1 MATSYSH
8 RSWGHT
14 VGYWWYEVSESN
26 INTSN
31 NSSTVTVKFYVKA
44 AHGNQRSDTYNNYPA
59 GYGSST
65 PWAKIWIDG
74 TEVVNKVPANFDIRY
89 NSSKK
94 IANGTTYLL
103 ASASKTVYHNSD
115 GSKSVSVK
123 CQHYTSVSPN
133 YVTLESSG
141 HTLTKINLI
150 TASSWSIPTGTY
162 NIGSSYTL
170 HYYPC
175 NGNISHHVYVKTAYT
190 DWICVTWD
198 SRGTANT
205 WNAISFNIPN
215 ELKAGVGKQQTT
227 TMTIR
232 AQSYNGGTYL
242 SHSDVNVTIK
252 NNDYDFYFTNLY
264 FTKELKTEDTCS
276 FYWDAVTSFGI
287 QKIEYSIWGAHSSS
301 NTWWHVSNYGTV
313 SAGVMNT
320 PGDIGLKVTL
330 TDYAGH
336 VISKEIYKTVID
348 SHYLSINSFKS
359 NNTALYVKYNDVNA
373 GETYIISTVT
383 WSNSHRIT
391 KIEYHLTGANS
402 QYWYQDY
409 PSGTSHTWYSN
420 HLYNAGTNNVKVTI
434 YDEKGDSKSTSFNI
448 NSNIEA
454 WSISCSGSSV
464 DKKLCVNLVNDK
476 FYTDYSRV
484 GIRAKVQHT
493 HDLKYVTVT
502 IDGKSYNIPNITPN
516 GTEFTFVCNDYFK
529 TAKLVKVQIAAG
541 DVNGRTAY
549 HEETIFVNQLITDPP
564 PVPTIEFEE
573 NVSLLLSEGEKVVFT
588 GKSLDIKDY
597 QIIYALAP
605 CDVVNATSI
614 CNANENSYYG
624 IDSSVLNK
632 NLTSNESSTL
642 SYYILKDFGE
652 NVSCVT
658 QDEKNKR
665 MYHIHPLKPDHDNSR
680 VYALQWFSQAK
691 PGDSIYI
698 YVKERRQGTLEM
710 LYSDKKAYN
719 QYTKSDMFNMCILPI
734 APKPLQIYKT
744 VQTDDLLRIEYTN
757 PIFNIDFG
765 DKDPVHLVDVC
776 LIAKDLQG
784 NVINRTDK
792 KKRDGLN
799 GKTWLYYTKRY
810 WHNIYTNNYANK
822 HNFYTA
828 PKFTMDFD
836 ISDIPKDSSI
846 YVVAFYY
853 TDYYSHP
860 SIYSTS
866 NIISTGKQTLDF
878 ILGFLKPKN
887 SEQLTTANPEI
898 KVRVNY
904 IAEEYYDGTDQN
916 YIYDKKYGNTAYN
929 FIHDN
934 WINNPIWIKSPINKD
949 NQVPNFR
956 VDSTNE
962 YYFKVINKNPISL
975 EKANHA
981 LEFYNLH
988 KDIYLNKDM
997 YDISGLKDNSS
1008 SVFIENCL
1016 FLRLDDNVVE
1026 LGDIHTDE
1034 LMQLGSLD
1042 FSWKQEKG
1050 RFLSMGK
1057 NKLELY
1063 TCPYKYG
1070 ERRIQYDEI
1079 NGSWLTEGMFVGG
1092 PIMPYN
1098 YFADSIVRP
1107 SSEEDWSK
1115 VEDDVLD
1122 IRIPYKLLKPN
1133 FSYNLNYKISVD
1145 RGFLYDGHYQASS
1158 EQEANDL
1165 ICNAYVFTTPIKYD
1179 NLNVS
1184 RDNDIYTN
1192 LIYRPS
1198 YTVTET
1204 NQIVKSVN
1212 NYNKWIDKVVTFT
1225 TPDQATMEN
1234 MKDEEFVIRLSG
1246 RGIYKLKVKDFSL
1259 ISIDGQHV
1267 IDAGRVELDRSTIEN
1282 LTAITVNYTVYNF
1295 DFGYIDPLDYEDQ
1308 TQLRDYLTYLADIY
1322 EVQVTPQWRT
1332 LRKDHSYL
1340 MARDFNDTKI
1350 YCQDLFTKIA
1360 KQYPDTFKGDIAAF
1374 AALPYIQSGERRG
1387 LNTYS
1392 DRGKHYFPEWDNLI
1406 DAIKKQG
1413 K

>member
-1 MATSYSH
+1 MASSYTH
-8 RSWGHT
+8 YSWSVP
-14 VGYWWYEVSESN
+14 VGYWYYQVQETNVN
-26 INTSN
+26 ANTNTSTI
-31 NSSTVTVKFYVKA
+31 TVRFYVK
-44 AHGNQRSDTYNNYPA
+44 P
-59 GYGSST
+59 YGSGNRCESYNLT
-65 PWAKIWIDG
+65 NNNWAKIWINGYLVADIA
-74 TEVVNKVPANFDIRY
+74 PAKFDIRY
-89 NSSKK
+89 ANQWSSPVKYS
-94 IANGTTYLL
+94 TSTYTL
-103 ASASKTVYHNSD
+103 ATATVNVEHNSD
-115 GSKSVSVK
+115 GGGSYSIK
-123 CQHYTSVSPN
+123 CQHYCGNTTPS
-133 YVTLESSG
+133 YVTLENT
-141 HTLTKINLI
+141 HNLTKINLVSG
-150 TASSWSIPTGTY
+150 SSWSMPSEGTY
-162 NIGSSYTL
+162 DIGSSYNMSF
-170 HYYPC
+170 YPC
-175 NGNISHHVYVKTAYT
+175 NGNVSHHVYVKAWDT
-190 DWICVTWD
+190 DWVNVVWD
-198 SRGTANT
+198 RKGAGNN
-205 WNAISFNIPN
+205 WNNLSFTIP
-215 ELKAGVGKQQTT
+215 EQFRSGLGKMESKTL
-227 TMTIR
+227 TIR

-242 SHSDVNVTIK
+242 NHQDVNIYAR
-252 NNDYDFYFTNLY
+252 NYQHELYLDDLY
-264 FTKELKTEDTCS
+264 FVKDLYTNDSLIFHWECVSTL
-276 FYWDAVTSFGI
+276 GI
-287 QKIEYSIWGAHSSS
+287 QRLDYKVWGAHTYNDDATSSLGS
-301 NTWWHVSNYGTV
+301 GGTIP
-313 SAGVMNT
+313 AGVMT
-320 PGDIGLKVTL
+320 KAGEVGLTVTI
-330 TDYAGH
+330 TDWGGH
-336 VISKEIYKTVID
+336 TASKTIYGYIKER
-348 SHYLSINSFKS
+348 HYLTINSFKS
-359 NNTALYVKYNDVNA
+359 TNTALYVKFNDVNS
-373 GETYIISTVT
+373 GETYVKSTVT
-383 WSNSHRIT
+383 WSNSHKIT

-409 PSGTSHTWYSN
+409 PSGTSHTWTSN

-434 YDEKGDSKSTSFNI
+434 YDEYGDSKSTSFNI

-454 WSISCSGSSV
+454 WSISCSGTSV
-464 DKKLCVNLVNDK
+464 DKKLCVNLVNGN

-493 HDLKYVTVT
+493 HDLKYITVA

-529 TAKLVKVQIAAG
+529 TAKSVKVQVTAG

-549 HEETIFVNQLITDPP
+549 HEETITIHQLITDPP
-564 PVPTIEFEE
+564 PVPTIKFEE
-573 NVSLLLSEGEKVVFT
+573 KVSLLLSEGEKVIFT
-588 GKSLDIKDY
+588 GESKDIKDY

-642 SYYILKDFGE
+642 SYHILKDFGE
-652 NVSCVT
+652 TASCVT

-698 YVKERRQGTLEM
+698 YVKERKQGTLEM

-744 VQTDDLLRIEYTN
+744 IQTDDLLRIEYTN

-776 LIAKDLQG
+776 LIAKDLKG
-784 NVINRTDK
+784 NIINRTDK

-846 YVVAFYY
+846 YIVAFYY

-866 NIISTGKQTLDF
+866 NIISTGKQTLDY

-904 IAEEYYDGTDQN
+904 IAEDYHDVTMDRN

-929 FIHDN
+929 FIYNN
-934 WINNPIWIKSPINKD
+934 WVNNPIWIKSPINKD
-949 NQVPNFR
+949 SQVPNFR
-956 VDSTNE
+956 VDNTNE
-962 YYFKVINKNPISL
+962 YYFKVINKDPVSPK
-975 EKANHA
+975 KANHA

-988 KDIYLNKDM
+988 KDIYLNKNL
-997 YDISGLKDNSS
+997 YDIPGLKDNSS

-1034 LMQLGSLD
+1034 LIKSGYLD

-1070 ERRIQYDEI
+1070 EKRIQYDEI

-1107 SSEEDWSK
+1107 SSEKDWSK

-1145 RGFLYDGHYQASS
+1145 RGFLYDGYYQANS

-1165 ICNAYVFTTPIKYD
+1165 ICNAYVFTKPIKYD
-1179 NLNVS
+1179 NINIS
-1184 RDNDIYTN
+1184 GDNDKYTD

-1204 NQIVKSVN
+1204 NRRVESVN
-1212 NYNKWIDKVVTFT
+1212 NYNKWINKVVTFT
-1225 TPDQATMEN
+1225 TPNQATMEE
-1234 MKDEEFVIRLSG
+1234 MKDEELVIRLSG

-1259 ISIDGQHV
+1259 ISIDKQHV
-1267 IDAGRVELDRSTIEN
+1267 VDAGRIELDRSTIEN
-1282 LTAITVNYTVYNF
+1282 LTTITVNYTVYNF

-1322 EVQVTPQWRT
+1322 EVQVDPPWRT

-1340 MARDFNDTKI
+1340 MARDFNDTKM

-1374 AALPYIQSGERRG
+1374 AALPYIQPGERRG
-1387 LNTYS
+1387 LGTYS